1 MTSLSLFLLI
11 RVTANSFKLLLPPP
25 RVLLLISLLCKVRRA
40 DGATLGVFGCHLR
53 AYGVNYVQMVCA
65 YRQVA
70 PGRKK
75 KETVLVIL
83 ARFIAVVVR
92 YCSLL

>member
-1 MTSLSLFLLI
+1 MCL
-11 RVTANSFKLLLPPP
+11 
-25 RVLLLISLLCKVRRA
+25 
-40 DGATLGVFGCHLR
+40 GCHLR

-75 KETVLVIL
+75 KRDGFGYFSKIYSCCRALLFTAVIVISSEMLVTKCQKIV
-83 ARFIAVVVR
+83 I
-92 YCSLL
+92 SGKSKK